1 MYMFIFVCVEMILKD
16 PDIDSVLSDR
26 CTYYSRFYGFSNL
39 STMSLY
45 CPYNQHCARCSK
57 EVTHGVDVV

>member
-26 CTYYSRFYGFSNL
+26 CMYYSCFYGFSNL
-39 STMSLY
+39 STMSPY
-45 CPYNQHCARCSK
+45 CPYNQHCALAVLRK
-57 EVTHGVDVV
+57 